1 MAKQVETA
9 YGDALF
15 ELCAGKGTL
24 QQMYEQAI
32 LLSQALKDNPEL
44 LRLLVHPDV
53 SGREKDELL
62 VNSLG
67 GFLSEDYLGT
77 LRLMC
82 EKAHAA
88 HIPQLTDYV
97 IERYKEH
104 MRIGVVTVKSAR
116 EIAAAQK
123 KALES
128 RIMATAGYKSLEV
141 TYLTDE
147 DLIGGIRVQIGGRVM
162 DSSVRMR
169 MDSIVKGLRTVQ
181 IS

>member
-1 MAKQVETA
+1 
-9 YGDALF
+9 
-15 ELCAGKGTL
+15 
-24 QQMYEQAI
+24 
-32 LLSQALKDNPEL
+32 
-44 LRLLVHPDV
+44 
-53 SGREKDELL
+53 
-62 VNSLG
+62 
-67 GFLSEDYLGT
+67 
-77 LRLMC
+77 MC

-97 IERYKEH
+97 IRRYKEH